1 MYSYKWLWLT
11 VVVLSMAAGPASNVL
26 YTDLRHVDTSDIN
39 ELIYLAILVC
49 YSLKKVHLISPKSVV
64 LFKWKDDHVVY

>member
-1 MYSYKWLWLT
+1 
-11 VVVLSMAAGPASNVL
+11 MAAGPASNVL

-64 LFKWKDDHVVY
+64 LFK